1 MMRAVLGLAIA
12 FALGCGHDAKP
23 VVQPD
28 DHPPL
33 PPASGTPIGYLID
46 DASELALRDDQ
57 LTKLKVIDGELS
69 DRLAV
74 LDSQQRGDR
83 PRGTDPGAQSGR
95 HRGRRGGAGGGG
107 MGGAGM
113 GGGGAG
119 MGGAGMGGG
128 GAGGGGAGMGGRGGR
143 GGGRRGGAGSGSGS
157 AAATAR
163 AGADT
168 GRVTNERAVD
178 VRDALKR
185 AFALLDPHQQEIAT
199 RVLSDHGVDL
209 DPDHPGETEGEPGT
223 GSDDR

>member
-1 MMRAVLGLAIA
+1 MRAALA
-12 FALGCGHDAKP
+12 FALAVALACGHDAKP

-57 LTKLKVIDGELS
+57 LTKLKVIDDELS

-74 LDSQQRGDR
+74 LDSQQRGVR
-83 PRGTDPGAQSGR
+83 PRGADSNAQSGR
-95 HRGRRGGAGGGG
+95 RRGRRGMSGGG
-107 MGGAGM
+107 MGGP
-113 GGGGAG
+113 GGGAG

-128 GAGGGGAGMGGRGGR
+128 GMGGQGTGGRGGR
-143 GGGRRGGAGSGSGS
+143 GGRRGGTGAGSGSAAPAGAGS
-157 AAATAR
+157 AD
-163 AGADT
+163 G
-168 GRVTNERAVD
+168 GRVTNERATE

-185 AFALLDPHQQEIAT
+185 AFALFDPHQQEIAT